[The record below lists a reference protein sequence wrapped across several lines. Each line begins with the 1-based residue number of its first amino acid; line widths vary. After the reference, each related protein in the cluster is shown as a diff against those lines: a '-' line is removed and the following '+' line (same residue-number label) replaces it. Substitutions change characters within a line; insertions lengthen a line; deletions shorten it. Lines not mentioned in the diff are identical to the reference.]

1 MQTQI
6 IRQECLVP
14 ASQNWQQPTTEEI
27 REVLRLAQLSSA
39 EASRVLGIESKG
51 DRVMRRWVNAEADMP
66 YAAWAILCDLAGLGL
81 IWRNDAQREKLIES
95 CASIEELRECVF
107 KKLSSISEEMV
118 GQFQFMDYYEAAD
131 ALSFSGNKEL
141 SDFFDRAGM
150 QWDSII
156 DKEINQSSA
165 SLTSTQP

>member
-1 MQTQI
+1 MQTLI

-14 ASQNWQQPTTEEI
+14 ASNWQQPSTEEI
-27 REVLRLAQLSSA
+27 REVLRLAELSSA

-81 IWRNDAQREKLIES
+81 IWRNDVQHEKLIEN
-95 CASIEELRECVF
+95 CASIEELREYVL
-107 KKLSSISEEMV
+107 KKLSGIGEEMV
-118 GQFQFMDYYEAAD
+118 AQFQFMDYYEAAD

-150 QWDSII
+150 QRDSIL

-165 SLTSTQP
+165 SLSAAQP